1 MNINIPYEFGSH
13 AEVRHLHDVP
23 RGYRAKFHLA
33 DSRRLEVEKVLS
45 NKGAH
50 IRALGR
56 KVKSNKQ
63 IAKQQAASIPNL
75 KQENRL
81 LAAYP
86 AKVQMLEAEV
96 AKLRAATIE
105 VSTKSEQANT
115 LLEAQKLELNAQV
128 KTLEGESTALRQ
140 DYALS
145 NLNLRRMTE
154 EMEKVSELNERL
166 KEKARGSVANNNLL
180 KSENKRLEQ
189 GVSRVK
195 EQATQ
200 AMEKLRQSEKK
211 LENTK
216 VDLES
221 KGRDLRRLEREITS
235 QTAENKNLT
244 HANLALR
251 AELDNLEESN
261 RNTLEE
267 NLGLREDLAREI
279 LVFDQIRD
287 KIAGKVEEVILP
299 STNHSE
305 HLRKSGAVIQ
315 VGLDSGS
322 RMDPERP
329 LKSEEEK
336 LEKNPNFVKEES
348 S

>member
-1 MNINIPYEFGSH
+1 VNINIPYEFGCR

-23 RGYRAKFHLA
+23 HDYRAKFHLA
-33 DSRRLEVEKVLS
+33 DSRRLEVEKELRNMRV
-45 NKGAH
+45 K
-50 IRALGR
+50 IRALG
-56 KVKSNKQ
+56 KEVKGNKQ
-63 IAKQQAASIPNL
+63 IAKQQAASIQNL

-166 KEKARGSVANNNLL
+166 KEKARGSVANNLL

-189 GVSRVK
+189 GVSRMK

-211 LENTK
+211 FENTK
-216 VDLES
+216 VDLET

-235 QTAENKNLT
+235 QTAENRNLT

-261 RNTLEE
+261 RNILEE

-279 LVFDQIRD
+279 LVLDQIRD
-287 KIAGKVEEVILP
+287 KIAGKVEEGILP

-305 HLRKSGAVIQ
+305 HLRKSGEVIQ

-329 LKSEEEK
+329 LKSEEK